1 MNKII
6 TLPSLVA
13 LLAEKAGITHAEAEQ
28 FINAFTTLT
37 GDVLASAEQI
47 KIKGIG
53 TFHLSDI
60 GSSPIVFMPDP
71 DLAAKVNEPFSFFE
85 AVELNDGVTEEM
97 LAPAD
102 QPAAELPEPEPQS
115 EPEPE
120 YEPETEPE
128 PAIEIPEQGP
138 VPSPEIPEPE
148 AEPDP
153 QPEIEPEPQPQAE
166 PEIPEQEAEPEADT
180 PVHEEINN
188 IPEETVNNVVDNEEV
203 TAQEDD
209 DNAPYNSFFPTY
221 WVIWAAVIGILIGFA
236 IGFFTHDPV
245 MDAFFPIET
254 EIISDEAEAE
264 ENTVAALDSIIEE
277 PTTIPA
283 QQADT
288 VAETKPAPQPEVQS
302 QAQPE
307 PAAAETEVYDTI
319 TKSCFLTTLAYK
331 HYGKK
336 DYWVY
341 IYMDNTDK
349 IRNPDM
355 VRPGTRVRIPP
366 KSKYATAPTEEENL
380 RAARNKAAEIYRK
393 YK

>member
-102 QPAAELPEPEPQS
+102 QPAAELPEPEP
-115 EPEPE
+115 EPQPE
-120 YEPETEPE
+120 HEHEPETEPE
-128 PAIEIPEQGP
+128 PAIEIPEQEP
-138 VPSPEIPEPE
+138 VPS
-148 AEPDP
+148 
-153 QPEIEPEPQPQAE
+153 

-188 IPEETVNNVVDNEEV
+188 APEETVNNVVDNEEV

-221 WVIWAAVIGILIGFA
+221 WVIWAAVVGILIGFA

-277 PTTIPA
+277 ITTTPA

>member
-1 MNKII
+1 
-6 TLPSLVA
+6 
-13 LLAEKAGITHAEAEQ
+13 
-28 FINAFTTLT
+28 
-37 GDVLASAEQI
+37 
-47 KIKGIG
+47 
-53 TFHLSDI
+53 
-60 GSSPIVFMPDP
+60 
-71 DLAAKVNEPFSFFE
+71 
-85 AVELNDGVTEEM
+85 
-97 LAPAD
+97 
-102 QPAAELPEPEPQS
+102 
-115 EPEPE
+115 
-120 YEPETEPE
+120 
-128 PAIEIPEQGP
+128 
-138 VPSPEIPEPE
+138 
-148 AEPDP
+148 
-153 QPEIEPEPQPQAE
+153 
-166 PEIPEQEAEPEADT
+166 
-180 PVHEEINN
+180 
-188 IPEETVNNVVDNEEV
+188 
-203 TAQEDD
+203 
-209 DNAPYNSFFPTY
+209 
-221 WVIWAAVIGILIGFA
+221 
-236 IGFFTHDPV
+236 

-277 PTTIPA
+277 ITTTPA

-349 IRNPDM
+349 SATPIWCVPAHASASR
-355 VRPGTRVRIPP
+355 RRA
-366 KSKYATAPTEEENL
+366 KYATAPTEEENL